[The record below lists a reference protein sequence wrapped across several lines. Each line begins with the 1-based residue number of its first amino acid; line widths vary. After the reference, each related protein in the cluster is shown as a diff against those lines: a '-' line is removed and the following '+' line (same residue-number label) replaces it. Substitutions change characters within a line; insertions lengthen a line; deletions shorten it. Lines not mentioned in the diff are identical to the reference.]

1 MKELSI
7 KQKAFCEFYVAS
19 GNATESAI
27 KAGYSENYAN
37 KRIHKM
43 LENVGV
49 KSYIEELM
57 KKIED
62 KRIATAEEVLIEL
75 TKALRGEIEEEV
87 VVVESVGNGIT
98 RAVKTKKQISAKD
111 RLKAGELLGKRHMLF
126 TDKQQIDVTPIM
138 FVGEEDLE
146 E

>member
-1 MKELSI
+1 MLNAR
-7 KQKAFCEFYVAS
+7 QKAFCEYYVAS

-27 KAGYSENYAN
+27 KAGYSEKTAYSIGQRLL
-37 KRIHKM
+37 K
-43 LENVGV
+43 NVEV
-49 KSYIEELM
+49 KAYIEELM

-62 KRIATAEEVLIEL
+62 KRIATAEEVLKEL
-75 TKALRGEIEEEV
+75 TKALRGEVEEEV

-98 RAVKTKKQISAKD
+98 KAVKTKKKISARD
-111 RLKAGELLGKRHMLF
+111 RIRAAELLGKRHMLF
-126 TDKQQIDVTPIM
+126 TEKQQIDITPIM